1 MIWHDFN
8 CQFYPS
14 HSVGLVHHLEISLI
28 NEMSNNGIINEIRNN
43 GLIYGIIN
51 GTIITSCDM
60 VIYML
65 YALLTCVVPAC
76 LLGTYLFYI
85 WYRIL
90 WPVIGPLPGP
100 YGPMPGIIV
109 LLVFCILLLL
119 SVPSL
124 YLLHGI
130 IWCFKVNARIR
141 VSLKLKLESTIIC
154 RIHGL
159 V

>member
-28 NEMSNNGIINEIRNN
+28 NEMSNNGITNEIRNN

-60 VIYML
+60 VIYIV
-65 YALLTCVVPAC
+65 YALLTCVVPTC
-76 LLGTYLFYI
+76 LIGGYLLYVWF
-85 WYRIL
+85 RT
-90 WPVIGPLPGP
+90 
-100 YGPMPGIIV
+100 
-109 LLVFCILLLL
+109 LVFTFVFGIPVLLLL
-119 SVPSL
+119 SKPAL
-124 YLLHGI
+124 YLLDGI
-130 IWCFKVNARIR
+130 IWCFKENARIR
-141 VSLKLKLESTIIC
+141 VSLKFKLESTIIC
-154 RIHGL
+154 RIHRL

>member
-8 CQFYPS
+8 CQFYPF
-14 HSVGLVHHLEISLI
+14 HSVGLVHHLEILLI

-65 YALLTCVVPAC
+65 YALLTCVVPTC

-85 WYRIL
+85 WYLIL
-90 WPVIGPLPGP
+90 GPLIFHGLS
-100 YGPMPGIIV
+100 GIIV
-109 LLVFCILLLL
+109 LPVFCILLLL

-130 IWCFKVNARIR
+130 IWCFEVNARIR

>member
-28 NEMSNNGIINEIRNN
+28 NEMSKNGITNEIRNN

-51 GTIITSCDM
+51 GTVITSCDM
-60 VIYML
+60 VIYIV
-65 YALLTCVVPAC
+65 YALLTCMAVPTC
-76 LLGTYLFYI
+76 LICAWLFYI
-85 WYRIL
+85 GFWL
-90 WPVIGPLPGP
+90 WPVI
-100 YGPMPGIIV
+100 IV
-109 LLVFCILLLL
+109 FPPLLLL

-124 YLLHGI
+124 YLLDGI
-130 IWCFKVNARIR
+130 IWCFAVNARNR
-141 VSLKLKLESTIIC
+141 VSVKFKLESTIIC
-154 RIHGL
+154 RIHRL

>member
-76 LLGTYLFYI
+76 LLGTYLFYVWYLILIYII
-85 WYRIL
+85 W
-90 WPVIGPLPGP
+90 PLIYHGLSW
-100 YGPMPGIIV
+100 IIV
-109 LLVFCILLLL
+109 FPVFCILLLL

-141 VSLKLKLESTIIC
+141 VSFKLKLESTIIC